1 MTRQLTRVGLLA
13 ATGLTFL
20 TACGSA
26 SGQTARVASVG
37 DTSATATSD
46 TTAAAG
52 SGDEGDA
59 QQAML
64 DFAACM
70 REHGIDMP
78 DPQFSGDGAGGNL
91 VFSAGAAPGGDG
103 PGTMDMT
110 KMEDAQK
117 ACQSF
122 LDKVQSNMPPP
133 DPAKM
138 EEERQKF
145 LAFAQCMRDH
155 GIDFPDPEINTDGG
169 GLQVKVGGPGMNPD
183 SPGFKEANDAC
194 ATEAGLPKMGEAP
207 AGSAGFGLS
216 TGSADGKSNS

>member
-1 MTRQLTRVGLLA
+1 
-13 ATGLTFL
+13 
-20 TACGSA
+20 
-26 SGQTARVASVG
+26 
-37 DTSATATSD
+37 
-46 TTAAAG
+46 
-52 SGDEGDA
+52 
-59 QQAML
+59 ML

-70 REHGIDMP
+70 REQGIDMP
-78 DPQFSGDGAGGNL
+78 DPVFNDSGGGGDL
-91 VFSAGAAPGGDG
+91 VFSAGAAPDGDG
-103 PGTMDMT
+103 PGTMDQT

-133 DPAKM
+133 DPAKL

-194 ATEAGLPKMGEAP
+194 ATEAGLPKMGDGK
-207 AGSAGFGLS
+207 AGSGFSIS
-216 TGSADGKSNS
+216 TGSADAKANL